1 MGMWIMAGVAAVI
14 AMLLFLILFSTV
26 ECKLVIHK
34 VEKHER
40 VSLIIRAFYG
50 WIRWRYEWRS
60 IRFINMEEGINLKQ
74 KKKKENFGGGSQDK
88 TKRNVNRESVARYAK
103 RIKRLVRHT
112 RGIVE
117 WVEETMD
124 HMKCWL
130 FIWETELGVG
140 DPAGTAIAAGTTW
153 SLKSWLVGKLSYSL
167 RFQDYPRLGITPQF
181 HYPYFSTRI
190 VCIAEIRVGHVIRSV
205 IRLAFRIV
213 RAEGGIG
220 MWRRT
225 LAEANARKVQG

>member
-60 IRFINMEEGINLKQ
+60 IRFINMEEGFNLKQ
-74 KKKKENFGGGSQDK
+74 KKKENFGGASQDK
-88 TKRNVNRESVARYAK
+88 SRRKVNREAVSRNAN
-103 RIKRLVRHT
+103 RIKRLARHT
-112 RGIVE
+112 KGIVE

-124 HMKCWL
+124 HMKCSL
-130 FIWETELGVG
+130 FIWETEIGIG
-140 DPAGTAIAAGTTW
+140 DPAGTAIATGTTW

-167 RFQDYPRLGITPQF
+167 RFQDYPILEITPQF

-190 VCIAEIRVGHVIRSV
+190 VGIAEIRFGHIVRSV

-225 LAEANARKVQG
+225 MAEANARKVQG